1 MLFRKLCHKCCSKK
15 SRASYITHGVPPPEV
30 EDGSFSEE
38 SDDVKMQRLERSL
51 EADPLADHARR
62 FLRKGFRQKA
72 APGRKE
78 AGTGEKS
85 GPTTPTDVP
94 SSRSQE
100 APTAVMR
107 DPRRRPSTQ
116 ARATN
121 PGGTSGRE
129 SPAPFPYNHAHQLR
143 TPPPSTLARKIYNT
157 KSARFL
163 RAFELGPSSPQEP
176 RVMNAP

>member
-1 MLFRKLCHKCCSKK
+1 MKSASTSVCGVRNMLFRKLCHKCCSKK

-78 AGTGEKS
+78 AGTGEVRTHH
-85 GPTTPTDVP
+85 PH
-94 SSRSQE
+94 RCAQLAE
-100 APTAVMR
+100 
-107 DPRRRPSTQ
+107 
-116 ARATN
+116 
-121 PGGTSGRE
+121 PGGTDGGDARPT
-129 SPAPFPYNHAHQLR
+129 SPAEHPGQGHEPWRYQW
-143 TPPPSTLARKIYNT
+143 
-157 KSARFL
+157 
-163 RAFELGPSSPQEP
+163 P
-176 RVMNAP
+176 RVPSPIPLQSRPPAAHPTPKHTRP